1 MLLQVIPFLCIRS
14 SQGLRGCIFM
24 SAKGFSLFLGN
35 GTEDI
40 SNCPRSYRPLFI
52 LHSHNKSFFFSFIR
66 NLSFHI
72 LFVHANFFHTSY
84 LTSAFSINHRNFTK
98 SLDFGDDMCCTYRRV
113 VRISGF
119 WPVLLALLHIFLRT
133 CHISFLRGEK
143 CQNIERLK
151 ACKFIF

>member
-1 MLLQVIPFLCIRS
+1 MLLQDIPFLCNRS

-24 SAKGFSLFLGN
+24 SAKGFNLFLGN

-40 SNCPRSYRPLFI
+40 SNCPRGYRPLFI
-52 LHSHNKSFFFSFIR
+52 LHNHNKSFFFSSIR

-84 LTSAFSINHRNFTK
+84 LTSAFSINHRNFTE
-98 SLDFGDDMCCTYRRV
+98 SLDFGDDMCCMYRRV

-119 WPVLLALLHIFLRT
+119 WPVLLALLHIFLRP
-133 CHISFLRGEK
+133 CHISFLRGKK

-151 ACKFIF
+151 AGKFIF